1 MTTHYQSYEITCIPS
16 LGLGRCTILCGS
28 EEEAIATYRRIYPR
42 ADKVWADVA
51 EREEA

>member
-28 EEEAIATYRRIYPR
+28 EEEAIATYRRIYPQ
-42 ADKVWADVA
+42 AQHVFA
-51 EREEA
+51 EVKEEA